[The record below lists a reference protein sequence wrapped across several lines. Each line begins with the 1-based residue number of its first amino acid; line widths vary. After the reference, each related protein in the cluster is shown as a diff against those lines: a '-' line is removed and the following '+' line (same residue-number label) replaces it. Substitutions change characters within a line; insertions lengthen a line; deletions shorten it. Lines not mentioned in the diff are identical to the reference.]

1 MVYYTEESDSIDM
14 TSKAAVADERAKG
27 KKRDVISLF
36 QSKSALKNK
45 AGKLSAKQEESDI
58 KSTGARNDYLLSLET
73 ANAHQDRL
81 LHDTCFPWR
90 TLKLSPKSYMCPQK
104 TALRYFHYEL
114 QCTVRE
120 MEGGIYEKMSTYL
133 GTLARFTHTFD

>member
-36 QSKSALKNK
+36 QSKSALKSK

-81 LHDTCFPWR
+81 FPVS
-90 TLKLSPKSYMCPQK
+90 LKFSPQFFDERCKQTS
-104 TALRYFHYEL
+104 LRYFHYEL

-133 GTLARFTHTFD
+133 GTLAR

>member
-36 QSKSALKNK
+36 QSKSALKSK

-81 LHDTCFPWR
+81 LW
-90 TLKLSPKSYMCPQK
+90 SPNVSWKFSPQFLDERFK
-104 TALRYFHYEL
+104 QTSLRYFHYEL

-120 MEGGIYEKMSTYL
+120 MEGGIHEKMSTYL
-133 GTLARFTHTFD
+133 GTLAR

>member
-1 MVYYTEESDSIDM
+1 MVYYTEESDAIDM
-14 TSKAAVADERAKG
+14 TSKATVADDRAKG

-73 ANAHQDRL
+73 ANAHQDRWL
-81 LHDTCFPWR
+81 EHIEFIEVVHNI
-90 TLKLSPKSYMCPQK
+90 
-104 TALRYFHYEL
+104 F
-114 QCTVRE
+114 
-120 MEGGIYEKMSTYL
+120 
-133 GTLARFTHTFD
+133 

>member
-45 AGKLSAKQEESDI
+45 AGKLSAKQEEADI
-58 KSTGARNDYLLSLET
+58 KSTGSRNDYLLSLET
-73 ANAHQDRL
+73 ANAHQDRWL
-81 LHDTCFPWR
+81 WSKCFPWR
-90 TLKLSPKSYMCPQK
+90 TLKFLMVVQK
-104 TALRYFHYEL
+104 TFSSGTSTTSYSAL
-114 QCTVRE
+114 
-120 MEGGIYEKMSTYL
+120 
-133 GTLARFTHTFD
+133 